1 MELVE
6 QATDGPRKGFNPPSA
21 VSRHL
26 LLSCPR
32 VAVAGRRER
41 RCAMSQALPANP
53 NLDWLKKAAKH
64 RLVELRVAQPDA
76 KLHQAQLTIANDYG
90 FKSWRALKA
99 HVDAIAPTLRDHEP
113 VFEAARAGDVEAV
126 RRAFASGFDPATP
139 DSDGR
144 TVHQI
149 AKDRGHEAI
158 EVLARNLPGRK
169 NRPDD
174 EMRPIQA
181 IMRTAQSGDLDALRA
196 GLDAH
201 PER

>member
-64 RLVELRVAQPDA
+64 RLVELRVAQRRQP
-76 KLHQAQLTIANDYG
+76 
-90 FKSWRALKA
+90 RALQRSGG
-99 HVDAIAPTLRDHEP
+99 DAAGISVTDR
-113 VFEAARAGDVEAV
+113 ARWS
-126 RRAFASGFDPATP
+126 RY
-139 DSDGR
+139 
-144 TVHQI
+144 
-149 AKDRGHEAI
+149 
-158 EVLARNLPGRK
+158 
-169 NRPDD
+169 NRPAPRRQQEEPDVYSLAD
-174 EMRPIQA
+174 RARSRVERQA
-181 IMRTAQSGDLDALRA
+181 VHM
-196 GLDAH
+196 GLQPH
-201 PER
+201 GP